1 MRHNFTPM
9 RKGLR
14 TLLVAAGWTLA
25 AVPAVAH
32 HSLFAVFDEEQTV
45 TLKGVVSKVEWVN
58 PHVYLYIDVS
68 DAAGKVTT
76 WSIETF
82 PPTTLRR
89 AGLTREK
96 LGYGQNITLLGYK
109 ARNGKDLAFLRTITF
124 ADGHEVLI
132 ALGDIKE
139 VR

>member
-1 MRHNFTPM
+1 MRI
-9 RKGLR
+9 GLR
-14 TLLVAAGWTLA
+14 ALLLLAGLTAA
-25 AVPAVAH
+25 AVPVVAH
-32 HSLFAVFDEEQTV
+32 HSLFAVFDEGQTV

-58 PHVYLYIDVS
+58 PHVYLYLDVA

-76 WSIETF
+76 WSVETF

-96 LGYGQNITLLGYK
+96 LGLGQNITLIGYK

-124 ADGHEVLI
+124 ADGREVMI

-139 VR
+139 VK